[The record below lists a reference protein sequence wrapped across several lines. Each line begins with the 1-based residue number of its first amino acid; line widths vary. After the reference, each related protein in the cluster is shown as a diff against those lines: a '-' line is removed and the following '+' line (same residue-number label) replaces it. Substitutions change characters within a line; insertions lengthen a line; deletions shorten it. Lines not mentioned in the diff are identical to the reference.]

1 MKEELF
7 KRAEDIMYQID
18 RLEREISTWNAEQI
32 PNIKS
37 VSRIVMDCRLKDG
50 SETKIS
56 LPGSSVQNAV
66 ELVKN
71 QKTLLELR
79 ISDLKKEFDN
89 L

>member
-1 MKEELF
+1 MKDETFE
-7 KRAEDIMYQID
+7 RAEDIKYQIS
-18 RLEREISTWNAEQI
+18 RLEQELLIRNTEQI
-32 PNIKS
+32 SNIKS
-37 VSRIVMDCRLKDG
+37 VDEIVLNCKLKDG

-66 ELVKN
+66 ELAKN